1 MEQVHKNY
9 HLMFSGCDCS
19 GDAGATITK
28 YPRLVDF
35 KIHLFFN
42 NSRQL
47 EIQDQVVSRFGLFWG
62 HAHLTDICLLPV
74 PSRGLPCVF
83 LGPV

>member
-1 MEQVHKNY
+1 
-9 HLMFSGCDCS
+9 MFSGCDCS
-19 GDAGATITK
+19 GDAGAAITK

-35 KIHLFFN
+35 KINLFFN

-62 HAHLTDICLLPV
+62 NAHLTDICLLPV
-74 PSRGLPCVF
+74 PSHGLPCVC